1 MNANDLF
8 ETVTNDLIAAV
19 ERGANGWTMP
29 WQQLTATGIPRSA
42 DGRPYRGWNALVLAF
57 TAFERGDP
65 SGTWATYQGCQRHGG
80 QVRRGEHGIAEAVE
94 QLVTGADW
102 QTMLDVVARFHTY
115 SPNNI
120 WLILAQHPDATRVAG
135 YRTWRNLDRWV
146 RKGEHG
152 IAVLAPI
159 VTRTKPI
166 DTNDERDHPE
176 LVKVLRGF
184 KIVHVFDIAQTG
196 GTELP
201 DVTPTLLT
209 GDAPTAAWDM
219 LAAHITDAGFALERG
234 DCDGANG
241 YTNHTTRTVRVRDDV
256 DDNQA
261 VKTLAHELGHVL
273 LHDNIDRASGDR
285 ARMEIE
291 AESIAYLVCHQLGI
305 VSDDYSF
312 AYLARWPHGDTN
324 LIRTTTERAI
334 TCARRILASHADHC
348 VPTPT

>member
-1 MNANDLF
+1 MTD
-8 ETVTNDLIAAV
+8 
-19 ERGANGWTMP
+19 
-29 WQQLTATGIPRSA
+29 QLTAAHDR
-42 DGRPYRGWNALVLAF
+42 
-57 TAFERGDP
+57 
-65 SGTWATYQGCQRHGG
+65 
-80 QVRRGEHGIAEAVE
+80 IANAVE

-102 QTMLDVVARFHTY
+102 QNMLDVAARFHTY

-120 WLILAQHPDATRVAG
+120 WLILAQRPDATRVAG
-135 YRTWRNLDRWV
+135 YRTWRTLDRWV

-159 VTRTKPI
+159 VNRNKPA
-166 DTNDERDHPE
+166 DPSDDPQ

-184 KIVHVFDIAQTG
+184 KIVHIFDIAQTD

-209 GDAPTAAWDM
+209 GDAPADAWDM
-219 LAAHITDAGFALERG
+219 LAAHIADAGFALERG

-241 YTNHTTRTVRVRDDV
+241 YTNHTTRTVRVRADV
-256 DDNQA
+256 DDSQA

-273 LHDNIDRASGDR
+273 LHDSTDRTGNDR

-291 AESIAYLVCHQLGI
+291 AESVAYLVCHQLDI

-312 AYLARWPHGDTN
+312 AYLARWSNGDTN
-324 LIRTTTERAI
+324 LIRATAERAI
-334 TCARRILASHADHC
+334 TCARRILTSSQMTNAAR
-348 VPTPT
+348 VA